1 MDINLR
7 LPFYLRQAGLNIER
21 MCYSVN
27 NAGIWSGIIL
37 LAYAATILYQSLT
50 LDYSTRLGPGPG
62 FFPLWL
68 SAILIILIIAYIWD
82 SFKSNTVKLSDI
94 LPPDK
99 RARDNILLTLGGLF
113 VFPLIVE
120 FLGFIV
126 SGSILLFIMCIRE
139 FKWYTSLGMAIGI
152 SCLLFFVFQ
161 SLLGVTLPVNEFGW

>member
-1 MDINLR
+1 M
-7 LPFYLRQAGLNIER
+7 
-21 MCYSVN
+21 N
-27 NAGIWSGIIL
+27 NAGVWAGMVL
-37 LAYAATILYQSLT
+37 LAYAATILYQSLS
-50 LDYSTRLGPGPG
+50 LDYATRLGPGPG

-68 SAILIILIIAYIWD
+68 SVILILLTIAYIWD
-82 SFKSNTVKLSDI
+82 SVKGEVTRMSDI
-94 LPPDK
+94 LPKDK

-113 VFPLIVE
+113 VFPLVVE